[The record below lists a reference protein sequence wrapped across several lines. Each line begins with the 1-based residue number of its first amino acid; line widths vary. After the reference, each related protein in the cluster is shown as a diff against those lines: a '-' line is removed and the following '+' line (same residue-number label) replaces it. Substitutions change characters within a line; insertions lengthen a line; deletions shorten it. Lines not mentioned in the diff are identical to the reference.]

1 MQLWATPACLTHC
14 SAAAHCD
21 LTPPHPP
28 TPPFF
33 LSTTV
38 GVPAK
43 VIKRLDEFDEPVKQ
57 MDQVSGFIL
66 DFMI

>member
-1 MQLWATPACLTHC
+1 M
-14 SAAAHCD
+14 
-21 LTPPHPP
+21 
-28 TPPFF
+28 
-33 LSTTV
+33 